1 MVFQEKEAVRTT
13 VQPLSFSRLLKWQ
26 TQRTYF
32 FLCLFLRKRF
42 LRLCVDILC
51 LFLFLPLGIIN
62 KVVKIISP

>member
-1 MVFQEKEAVRTT
+1 MVVSQEKRLKGSP
-13 VQPLSFSRLLKWQ
+13 VQPLSSSMLLKWQ

-51 LFLFLPLGIIN
+51 LFLFFPLGII
-62 KVVKIISP
+62 KR